1 MDTVAADSGKNILDA
16 ITFAA
21 ASDVGLRREENQDA
35 YGLIERPHFK
45 LLMVADGMGGA
56 QGGATA
62 SQLAI
67 RTITEKVGEKDSV
80 TAEELVGTIYD
91 CNTLI
96 FKTAS
101 ENPDLLG
108 MGTTFVGLF
117 FKDTTLYV
125 LNVGDSRAYRI
136 REGKVQ
142 PMTEDHT
149 LVKELVKSGAIS
161 IEQAENHP
169 ISHMLTRSL
178 GPTEETVVDCVVSP
192 DGPVR
197 GDIYLLCSDGLY
209 NLVQDHEF
217 VSILQGVTLE
227 EGAQRLIALANERG
241 GIDNITVVLAAIG
254 EDYPVTLDDISVYY
268 DDSLEEKAAASPEDQ
283 KPAEVAG
290 FPLKATPEDLPNE
303 QNPGQPRPGAISS
316 EEHAR
321 RLDLLIEETAQIL
334 ERQKLQEQQQNRK
347 MMLLVFLVLCVFA
360 SGIYL
365 AVHSLNQERE
375 IAASDTRPGAEEKTV
390 VNPPVEKKETVIGYV
405 SGYRS
410 RYPVTP
416 RLLDLQPE
424 LPSMTTLWPDLGD
437 DEVQQAEAKSA
448 AVVPGTAQGG
458 HLLDAEKGH
467 IKERKELLLQQIEK
481 LQAKLDRFDQP
492 ITDEFGSV
500 LKESAD
506 RTEALRKSSD
516 ELRTQLD
523 TATRKLSVWFDRK
536 KRLEVGDPIN
546 MASEVAVTSD
556 DVRLKKEAFEKVTWD
571 YLKELE
577 ALRFNQRD
585 AAQEKKVSDLLASRN
600 AAVKDLTSEVK
611 KTVEQNIAAADQ
623 EISELTQRRDAI
635 ETELAGVTREVNF
648 IRSVMNASP
657 EERENLKASIIREKN
672 TAEAEL
678 QELRRILPDSPA

>member
-16 ITFAA
+16 ITFAM

-62 SQLAI
+62 SQLAVK
-67 RTITEKVGEKDSV
+67 TITEKVGDKDSI
-80 TAEELVGTIYD
+80 TAEELVGAIYD

-161 IEQAENHP
+161 VEQAENHP

-178 GPTEETVVDCVVSP
+178 GPAEETVVDCVVSP

-217 VSILQGVTLE
+217 VSLIQGVSLE

-241 GIDNITVVLAAIG
+241 GVDNITVVLAAVG
-254 EDYPVTLDDISVYY
+254 DEYPVTLDDISVYY
-268 DDSLEEKAAASPEDQ
+268 DDDVEEKAASPAEQ
-283 KPAEVAG
+283 IPAAEVAG
-290 FPLKATPEDLPNE
+290 FPRRATPEDLPNE
-303 QNPGQPRPGAISS
+303 ENPGQPRPGAVSS

-321 RLDLLIEETAQIL
+321 RLDILIEETAQIL
-334 ERQKLQEQQQNRK
+334 ERQKRQEVQQNKK
-347 MMLLVFLVLCVFA
+347 MLLLVFLILCVLV
-360 SGIYL
+360 SGIYF
-365 AVHSLNQERE
+365 AVHTLNQSRE
-375 IAASDTRPGAEEKTV
+375 MMASESWTPGDENSAADPAAVT
-390 VNPPVEKKETVIGYV
+390 KETVIGYV
-405 SGYRS
+405 SNYRS
-410 RYPVTP
+410 RYPVAP
-416 RLLDLQPE
+416 RLVDLQLE
-424 LPSMTTLWPDLGD
+424 LPSIATLWPDPGD
-437 DEVQQAEAKSA
+437 DDPQIPQHSSA
-448 AVVPGTAQGG
+448 AVTGLVQGG

-467 IKERKELLLQQIEK
+467 IRERKEMLRGQISR
-481 LQAKLDRFDQP
+481 LQAKLERFGQP
-492 ITDEFGSV
+492 ITQEFGNA
-500 LKESAD
+500 LRESAGQ
-506 RTEALRKSSD
+506 TEALQKSSD
-516 ELRTQLD
+516 ELRAQLD

-536 KRLEVGDPIN
+536 KRLEVGDPVN

-585 AAQEKKVSDLLASRN
+585 AVQEKKVSELLAGRN
-600 AAVKDLTSEVK
+600 ESVKDLTSEVK

-623 EISELTQRRDAI
+623 EISELTQKRDAI
-635 ETELAGVTREVNF
+635 DAQLSGIAREVDF
-648 IRSVMNASP
+648 IRSIMNASP
-657 EERENLKASIIREKN
+657 DERDILKAAVIREKN
-672 TAEAEL
+672 SAEAEL
-678 QELRRILPDSPA
+678 QELTRILPDSLN